1 MFCMFVVKQK
11 TAYEMLISDGSSD
24 VCSSD
29 HLIFAAD
36 HEAGDMLEEQQ
47 GNAPLAGEFD
57 EMRALLRAFAEQ
69 HAVIGQDRYRHA
81 PYMGEAADER
91 GAVKRLELVKFA
103 AVDDAGDDFAHV
115 IGGADEIGRAHV

>member
-1 MFCMFVVKQK
+1 
-11 TAYEMLISDGSSD
+11 MLGDPLR
-24 VCSSD
+24 
-29 HLIFAAD
+29 LIFAAD
-36 HEAGDMLEEQQ
+36 HEAGDILEEQQ

-91 GAVKRLELVKFA
+91 GDVKRLELVKFA
-103 AVDDAGDDFAHV
+103 AVDDAGDALAHV
-115 IGGADEIGRAHV
+115 IGGADALGADAVQFFGALGSASWGEGGC